1 MTEAKLQSLYPPG
14 ISNAQGRAGLV
25 SVTLWVMLAE
35 RVHLGYL
42 MSWPQESCCAQGMG
56 EGEGKKDVSDQ
67 IQDEDQLLGAQQ
79 KDQPPPDSK
88 VHSTVT

>member
-1 MTEAKLQSLYPPG
+1 MNWL
-14 ISNAQGRAGLV
+14 
-25 SVTLWVMLAE
+25 
-35 RVHLGYL
+35 
-42 MSWPQESCCAQGMG
+42 QESCCAQGMG

-88 VHSTVT
+88 VHTTVTGCTVARGSKPTLLLAGQRSSIT